1 MRLSRSNPQQY
12 EYLLSC
18 KSDMIYKHL
27 LDCHNQIYDGCR
39 PQDITFMI
47 KGHKRLVNQLQ
58 LDGKNKYKTLGYLE
72 QFRNT
77 KNHKLAL
84 SILTNTLNNRG
95 IFSKFLSN

>member
-27 LDCHNQIYDGCR
+27 LDCH
-39 PQDITFMI
+39 DITFMI
-47 KGHKRLVNQLQ
+47 KDHKRLINQLQ
-58 LDGKNKYKTLGYLE
+58 LDGKNKYKTLSFLE

-84 SILTNTLNNRG
+84 AILTNTLNNRG